1 MEPEE
6 LRQLLDVVV
15 PGRKLEKL
23 YINFGNPHPISNKDM
38 VHLENGVVAGEV
50 SFIGQWTLNNIMY
63 FLSQLATFSIL
74 NLQGVDI
81 VDIDCNV
88 SSRFLL
94 HVIYIQLIISTFVCL
109 CDQHNS
115 NLRFITVLLQ
125 IKVTSK
131 RKINSPRTFVF
142 RGGM

>member
-38 VHLENGVVAGEV
+38 VHLENGVVAREV

-63 FLSQLATFSIL
+63 FLSQLARFSIL
-74 NLQGVDI
+74 DLQGVDF

-88 SSRFLL
+88 SSRFLP

-115 NLRFITVLLQ
+115 NLRFIIVLLQ
-125 IKVTSK
+125 IKVESK